1 MCTIEPRFLIKN
13 LSMWYLFGV
22 TIIWAFSFSLIGV
35 YLSGYV
41 DAWFSV
47 VMRIG
52 IATMLFLPFLR
63 LKNMKAETIFRLTA
77 IGAVQLGFMYC
88 FYFQSFRFLTVP
100 EVLLFSVFTPIY
112 ITLLNDI
119 LSKQFHKG
127 QLLTALLAVL
137 GAAYI
142 QYSSISENV
151 FLGFLIVQG
160 ANICFA
166 VGQVGY
172 KYLLKS
178 TPELES
184 TPKHTVFGLFFMG
197 AFIVSL
203 IAFFIFGS
211 TEKMPTTTVQW
222 GILVYLGAVASG
234 VGYFFWNQGVVKVN
248 TGSLAIMNNALIPLG
263 LIVNL
268 VIWNKEADILK
279 ILIGGSLIFASL
291 ALNEYLNKRM
301 KEMAKLV
308 VSNR

>member
-1 MCTIEPRFLIKN
+1 MR
-13 LSMWYLFGV
+13 YLFGV

-47 VMRIG
+47 LMRIG
-52 IATMLFLPFLR
+52 IATLLFSPFLR
-63 LKNMKAETIFRLTA
+63 LNKLKKETIFKLTA
-77 IGAVQLGFMYC
+77 IGAVQLGLMYC
-88 FYFQSFRFLTVP
+88 FYFQSFNYLTVP

-127 QLLTALLAVL
+127 FLLTALIAVL

-151 FLGFLIVQG
+151 VFGFLITQG
-160 ANICFA
+160 ANLCFA
-166 VGQVGY
+166 VGQVAY

-178 TPELES
+178 TPELER
-184 TPKHTVFGLFFMG
+184 TPKHTIFGLFFIG

-203 IAFFIFGS
+203 IAFFVFGS
-211 TEKMPTTTVQW
+211 TKKMPTTPVQW
-222 GILVYLGAVASG
+222 GVLLYLGAVASG
-234 VGYFFWNQGVVKVN
+234 LGYFFWNQGVIRVN
-248 TGSLAIMNNALIPLG
+248 TGALAIMNNALIPLG
-263 LIVNL
+263 LIVNIL
-268 VIWNKEADILK
+268 IWNKEADIKK

-291 ALNEYLNKRM
+291 AINQYLNKRNKYV
-301 KEMAKLV
+301 KE
-308 VSNR
+308 

>member
-1 MCTIEPRFLIKN
+1 MR
-13 LSMWYLFGV
+13 YLFGV

-47 VMRIG
+47 LMRIG
-52 IATMLFLPFLR
+52 IATMIFLPFLR
-63 LKNMKAETIFRLTA
+63 LKKIKAETIFRLIA
-77 IGAVQLGFMYC
+77 VGAVQLGLMYC

-127 QLLTALLAVL
+127 HLITALIAVL

-151 FLGFLIVQG
+151 FLGFLITQG
-160 ANICFA
+160 ANLCFA
-166 VGQVGY
+166 VGQVAY

-184 TPKHTVFGLFFMG
+184 TSKHTIFGLFFIG
-197 AFIVSL
+197 AFLVAL

-211 TEKMPTTTVQW
+211 TEKMPTTSVQW
-222 GILVYLGAVASG
+222 GILIYLGAVASG
-234 VGYFFWNQGVVKVN
+234 AGYFFWNQGVIKVN
-248 TGSLAIMNNALIPLG
+248 TGSLAIMNNALIPVG

-268 VIWNKEADILK
+268 VIWNKEADIKK

-291 ALNEYLNKRM
+291 ALNEYVNKRNTY
-301 KEMAKLV
+301 K
-308 VSNR
+308 NRKAA

>member
-1 MCTIEPRFLIKN
+1 MR
-13 LSMWYLFGV
+13 YLFGV

-47 VMRIG
+47 LMRIG

-63 LKNMKAETIFRLTA
+63 LKKIKAETIFRLTA
-77 IGAVQLGFMYC
+77 IGAVQLGLMYC
-88 FYFQSFRFLTVP
+88 FYFQSFRFLSVP

-127 QLLTALLAVL
+127 HLLTALIAVI

-151 FLGFLIVQG
+151 FLGFLITQG
-160 ANICFA
+160 ANFCFA
-166 VGQVGY
+166 VGQVAY
-172 KYLLKS
+172 KHLLKS

-184 TPKHTVFGLFFMG
+184 TPKHTIFGLFFIG

-211 TEKMPTTTVQW
+211 TEKLPTTAVQW
-222 GILVYLGAVASG
+222 GILIYLGAVASG
-234 VGYFFWNQGVVKVN
+234 AGYFFWNQGVIRVN

-268 VIWNKEADILK
+268 LIWNKEADIKK

-291 ALNEYLNKRM
+291 ALNEYVNKRN
-301 KEMAKLV
+301 KGIAKLLLIK
-308 VSNR
+308 NRKAD

>member
-1 MCTIEPRFLIKN
+1 MK
-13 LSMWYLFGV
+13 YLFGV

-47 VMRIG
+47 LVRIG
-52 IATMLFLPFLR
+52 IATIIFLPFLK
-63 LKNMKAETIFRLTA
+63 LQKIKAETIFKLTA
-77 IGAVQLGFMYC
+77 IGAVQLGLMYC

-119 LSKQFHKG
+119 LSKQFQKWH
-127 QLLTALLAVL
+127 LLTALIAVL

-151 FLGFLIVQG
+151 FLGFLITQG
-160 ANICFA
+160 ANFCFA
-166 VGQVGY
+166 IGQVAY

-178 TPELES
+178 TPELEN
-184 TPKHTVFGLFFMG
+184 TPKYTIFGLFFMG

-211 TEKMPTTTVQW
+211 TEKLPTTPVQW
-222 GILVYLGAVASG
+222 GILIYLGAVASG
-234 VGYFFWNQGVVKVN
+234 AGYFFWNQGVVKVN
-248 TGSLAIMNNALIPLG
+248 TGSLAIMNNALIPVG

-268 VIWNKEADILK
+268 LIWNKEADLKK

-291 ALNEYLNKRM
+291 AVNEYINKRNKKHPM
-301 KEMAKLV
+301 HC
-308 VSNR
+308 

>member
-1 MCTIEPRFLIKN
+1 MR
-13 LSMWYLFGV
+13 YLLGV

-47 VMRIG
+47 LMRIG

-63 LKNMKAETIFRLTA
+63 LKKIKTATILKLIV
-77 IGAVQLGFMYC
+77 IGSVQLGLMYC
-88 FYFQSFRFLTVP
+88 FYFQSFNFLTVP

-119 LSKQFHKG
+119 LNKRFHKVHI
-127 QLLTALLAVL
+127 LTALIAVL

-142 QYSSISENV
+142 QYSSINENV
-151 FLGFLIVQG
+151 FLGFLITQG

-166 VGQVGY
+166 VGQVAY
-172 KYLLKS
+172 KHLLKS
-178 TPELES
+178 SPELEN
-184 TPKHTVFGLFFMG
+184 TPKHSIFGLFFIG
-197 AFIVSL
+197 AFLVAL

-211 TEKMPTTTVQW
+211 TEKMPTTSVQW
-222 GILVYLGAVASG
+222 LVIIYLGTVASG
-234 VGYFFWNQGVVKVN
+234 ACYYFWNKGVVMVN

-268 VIWNKEADILK
+268 VIWNKEADLQK

-291 ALNEYLNKRM
+291 AINEYIIKKV
-301 KEMAKLV
+301 KE
-308 VSNR
+308 

>member
-1 MCTIEPRFLIKN
+1 MR
-13 LSMWYLFGV
+13 YLFGV

-47 VMRIG
+47 LMRIG
-52 IATMLFLPFLR
+52 IATMVFLPFMR
-63 LKNMKAETIFRLTA
+63 LKKIKAETILRLIG
-77 IGAVQLGFMYC
+77 IGAVQLGLMYC

-127 QLLTALLAVL
+127 HLFTAIIAVL

-151 FLGFLIVQG
+151 FLGFLIIQG
-160 ANICFA
+160 ANFCFA
-166 VGQVGY
+166 VGQVAY

-178 TPELES
+178 APELES
-184 TPKHTVFGLFFMG
+184 TPKHAVFGLFFIG

-211 TEKMPTTTVQW
+211 TEKMPTTPVQW
-222 GILVYLGAVASG
+222 GVILYLGAVASG
-234 VGYFFWNQGVVKVN
+234 AGYYFWNQGVVKVN
-248 TGSLAIMNNALIPLG
+248 TGSLAIMNNALIPIG
-263 LIVNL
+263 LIVNI
-268 VIWNKEADILK
+268 VIWNKEADIKK

-291 ALNEYLNKRM
+291 ALNEYRNKRIT
-301 KEMAKLV
+301 KSLLIKNKKAD
-308 VSNR
+308 

>member
-1 MCTIEPRFLIKN
+1 MR
-13 LSMWYLFGV
+13 YLFGV

-35 YLSGYV
+35 YLSGVV

-47 VMRIG
+47 LMRIG
-52 IATMLFLPFLR
+52 IATLLFLPFLR
-63 LKNMKAETIFRLTA
+63 LKKIKAETIFKLTA
-77 IGAVQLGFMYC
+77 IGAVQLGLMYC
-88 FYFQSFRFLTVP
+88 FYFQSFNYLTVP

-127 QLLTALLAVL
+127 YLLTALIAVL

-151 FLGFLIVQG
+151 VLGFLITQG
-160 ANICFA
+160 ANLCFA
-166 VGQVGY
+166 VGQVAY
-172 KYLLKS
+172 KYVLRS
-178 TPELES
+178 TPQLKN
-184 TPKHTVFGLFFMG
+184 TPKHTIFGLFFIG

-211 TEKMPTTTVQW
+211 TEKMPTTPIQW
-222 GILVYLGAVASG
+222 GVLLYLGAVASG
-234 VGYFFWNQGVVKVN
+234 LGYFFWNQGVIRVN
-248 TGSLAIMNNALIPLG
+248 TGALAIMNNALIPLG

-268 VIWNKEADILK
+268 LICNKEADIKK

-291 ALNEYLNKRM
+291 AINQYLNKRNKYV
-301 KEMAKLV
+301 KE
-308 VSNR
+308 